1 MTAEFLGDLGG
12 AQSPPAQR
20 DDAGAE
26 YPVAGG
32 MAASGEYVDLALP
45 FGIFWRA
52 SVKQFRHVL
61 FTFPFGGWAAS
72 SCIPS
77 LRNGALGARS
87 ERSGVSLPGGSI
99 PALPGK
105 EVNSV
110 EDEHR
115 KQITL
120 IEAAEY
126 LSLTPGQILDMVER
140 GVIKADRFAGA
151 VHIPREE
158 VERIERETAP

>member
-1 MTAEFLGDLGG
+1 
-12 AQSPPAQR
+12 
-20 DDAGAE
+20 
-26 YPVAGG
+26 
-32 MAASGEYVDLALP
+32 
-45 FGIFWRA
+45 
-52 SVKQFRHVL
+52 
-61 FTFPFGGWAAS
+61 
-72 SCIPS
+72 
-77 LRNGALGARS
+77 
-87 ERSGVSLPGGSI
+87 
-99 PALPGK
+99 LPGK

-126 LSLTPGQILDMVER
+126 LGLTPGQILDMVER